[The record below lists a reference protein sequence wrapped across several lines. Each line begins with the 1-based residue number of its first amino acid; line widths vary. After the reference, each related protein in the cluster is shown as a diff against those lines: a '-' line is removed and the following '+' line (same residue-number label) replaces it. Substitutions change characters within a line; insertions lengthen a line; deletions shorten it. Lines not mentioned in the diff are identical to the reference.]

1 MDMKIKIFTLFI
13 IAFTINLYAEA
24 VNSGSSSAVNS
35 DSSFNA
41 LRNPALMSRQQTENF
56 SFIYG
61 YSSLMNAEVDTDFKY
76 GGVPLDIDAEIGEDY
91 NGVLYFSDVEHSG
104 QSSYGFG
111 ISKTSDGQIVSSSM
125 ELEGSGFSTTED
137 TTYVGA
143 TFMLSYSYKLN
154 STESFGI
161 QIETAVLNESKDTEK
176 IDTPDKINIQED
188 IKKVTSGITLGYY
201 LLEDNFQFGI
211 MFKSGRYGVENQK
224 YELDVNGIESDGK
237 ISNYYM
243 NDEGPGVLFGFG
255 LKPERGYLLCIEA
268 GYVIPYSHEEK
279 SFDDDTFE
287 KTKGTVNLKYAYV
300 LRGGLSYDWSRY
312 INIGIGGSYT
322 GSKADSSYKD
332 GIKSGSTDY
341 SIYQVTSGIDIKPSK
356 EYTILLSLAYNRV
369 LLDMKN
375 EDSLNS
381 FKLKI
386 TEDIIDIM
394 AGVSCNY

>member
-1 MDMKIKIFTLFI
+1 MNMKIKFFTLFI
-13 IAFTINLYAEA
+13 IAFTVNLYAEA
-24 VNSGSSSAVNS
+24 VNSGSSAAVNS

-56 SFIYG
+56 SFMYG
-61 YSSLMNAEVDTDFKY
+61 YTSLVNAEVDTGFTY
-76 GGVPLDIDAEIGEDY
+76 GGIPLDIDAEITEDY

-111 ISKTSDGQIVSSSM
+111 ISKTSDGQIVSGSM
-125 ELEGSGFSTTED
+125 ELKGSGFSTTED
-137 TTYVGA
+137 TTYIGA

-154 STESFGI
+154 RKESFGI
-161 QIETAVLNESKDTEK
+161 QIETAASSESKDTEK
-176 IDTPDKINIQED
+176 IDSPDVINSQEE
-188 IKKVTSGITLGYY
+188 IKKLTSGITLGYY
-201 LLEDNFQFGI
+201 LLENNFQFGI

-255 LKPERGYLLCIEA
+255 VKPERGYLLCIEA
-268 GYVIPYSHEEK
+268 GYVIPYSHKEK

-287 KTKGTVNLKYAYV
+287 KTKENKNLKYAYV
-300 LRGGLSYDWSRY
+300 LRGGLSYDFSRY
-312 INIGIGGSYT
+312 INAGIGGSYT
-322 GSKADSSYKD
+322 GSKADTSNRD
-332 GIKSGSTDY
+332 GIKSESTDY

-356 EYTILLSLAYNRV
+356 DYTILFSLVYNRV

-375 EDSLNS
+375 EDSSNS
-381 FKLKI
+381 FKMGI

>member
-1 MDMKIKIFTLFI
+1 MKINIIALFI
-13 IAFTINLYAEA
+13 IAFTVNLYAEA
-24 VNSGSSSAVNS
+24 VNSGSSAAVNS
-35 DSSFNA
+35 ESSFNA
-41 LRNPALMSRQQTENF
+41 IRNPALMSRQQTENF
-56 SFIYG
+56 SFAYG
-61 YSSLMNAEVDTDFKY
+61 YSSLLNTEVDTDFKY
-76 GGVPLDIDAEIGEDY
+76 GGVPLDIDAEISEDY

-111 ISKTSDGQIVSSSM
+111 ISKASDGQIVSSSM

-161 QIETAVLNESKDTEK
+161 QIETAASSESKDTEK
-176 IDTPDKINIQED
+176 IDTPDEINVQEE
-188 IKKVTSGITLGYY
+188 IKRVTSGVTLGYY
-201 LLEDNFQFGI
+201 LLENNFQFGI
-211 MFKSGRYGVENQK
+211 MLKSGRYGVENQK
-224 YELDVNGIESDGK
+224 YELDINGIESDGK

-255 LKPERGYLLCIEA
+255 VKPERGYLLCIEA

-279 SFDDDTFE
+279 SFDDDSFE
-287 KTKGTVNLKYAYV
+287 KTEGNVNLKYAYV
-300 LRGGLSYDWSRY
+300 LRGGLSYDFSRY

-322 GSKADSSYKD
+322 GSKADSSDKE
-332 GIKSGSTDY
+332 GIKSGSIDY
-341 SIYQVTSGIDIKPSK
+341 SIFQLTSGIDIKPSK
-356 EYTILLSLAYNRV
+356 DYTIILSLAYNRV

-381 FKLKI
+381 FKLGI